1 LENSLKVCNGNSDC
15 VPEGG
20 CPEYGEAGYKSNCVE
35 KCAAYQIGNTVEAM
49 KDMGTV
55 AKNYCIKETLCFTL
69 GKVGGTAWSLQCW
82 TDPADG
88 ESSSAPAKVE
98 NLENLNALDFVLQ
111 KEPEDGDTDTYANGN
126 PVWAETD
133 NLWVSSKSNFQDGWW
148 HSADPTQAKSWIETD
163 KAVDNRCGDDEQC
176 EASDK
181 DTCCMTWPDQNN
193 LRCGKKSLADKVMK
207 IGQLSFT
214 PQCEAGWNNVPDDVG
229 NAGDL
234 IAEMALAEAAE
245 ELQNFFDAQLS
256 DAKKNAGYDDLTA
269 EKKKEFDTAQE
280 EVTNKR
286 DEEIDAFM
294 MAAKIGGDDCKLD
307 C

>member
-1 LENSLKVCNGNSDC
+1 
-15 VPEGG
+15 
-20 CPEYGEAGYKSNCVE
+20 
-35 KCAAYQIGNTVEAM
+35 
-49 KDMGTV
+49 
-55 AKNYCIKETLCFTL
+55 
-69 GKVGGTAWSLQCW
+69 
-82 TDPADG
+82 
-88 ESSSAPAKVE
+88 
-98 NLENLNALDFVLQ
+98 
-111 KEPEDGDTDTYANGN
+111 
-126 PVWAETD
+126 
-133 NLWVSSKSNFQDGWW
+133 
-148 HSADPTQAKSWIETD
+148 
-163 KAVDNRCGDDEQC
+163 
-176 EASDK
+176 
-181 DTCCMTWPDQNN
+181 
-193 LRCGKKSLADKVMK
+193 MK

-234 IAEMALAEAAE
+234 IAEKALAEAAE

-294 MAAKIGGDDCKLD
+294 VAAKVDGDDCKLD